1 MQNFILS
8 FSRESP
14 GHWTCVNP
22 CEIELPGG
30 NIQVAVGTR
39 FTSGTRF
46 MDVDIAALLEGQ
58 HEMGR
63 HR

>member
-1 MQNFILS
+1 VQNFILS

-30 NIQVAVGTR
+30 KIQVAAGTT

-46 MDVDIAALLEGQ
+46 MDVDIAALLEAQ
-58 HEMGR
+58 REKGR
-63 HR
+63 